1 MLARSEEHPAECV
14 DRGRRVTL
22 QTVVHEDESLGAA
35 LNGAPG
41 LSEAC
46 PVCNS
51 AKNEESRIAFLVTTA
66 FLSLLPLGLVA
77 GVLLWMRSSFRA
89 ASKTEPADSAV

>member
-1 MLARSEEHPAECV
+1 MMTRAPRTAAWLTALAVA
-14 DRGRRVTL
+14 
-22 QTVVHEDESLGAA
+22 VVVL
-35 LNGAPG
+35 LAPE

-77 GVLLWMRSSFRA
+77 GILLWLRSSIRA
-89 ASKTEPADSAV
+89 GQQGEP